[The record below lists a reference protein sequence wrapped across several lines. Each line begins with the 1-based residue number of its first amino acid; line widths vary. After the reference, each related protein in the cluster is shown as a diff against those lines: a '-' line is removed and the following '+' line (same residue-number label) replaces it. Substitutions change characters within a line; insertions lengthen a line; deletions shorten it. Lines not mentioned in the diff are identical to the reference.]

1 MIVQK
6 PGFLP
11 KDALQPGD
19 YVKNPVPI
27 SQSAIANCLIKKPN
41 TQIPNFF
48 KKSGDLI

>member
-11 KDALQPGD
+11 KEALQPAD
-19 YVKNPVPI
+19 CVKNQVSS
-27 SQSAIANCLIKKPN
+27 SQSAIANCLIKKHN

-48 KKSGDLI
+48 KNSGDLI